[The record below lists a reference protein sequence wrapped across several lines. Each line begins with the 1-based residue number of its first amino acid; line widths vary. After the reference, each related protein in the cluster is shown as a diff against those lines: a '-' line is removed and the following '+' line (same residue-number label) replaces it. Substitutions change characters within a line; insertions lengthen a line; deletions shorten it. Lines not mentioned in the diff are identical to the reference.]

1 MCAELSPEYEKNQ
14 RKKICW
20 KKCWTK
26 RVEEKV
32 WKKKWW
38 RKSDE
43 KNTFSDLASR
53 SSRRL
58 LHTADKD
65 CFKFYDIKKDD
76 RGREKKHRILKITS
90 HRCVCVHFF
99 CFLIEVQRFLLSLFR
114 TGNIS
119 HNQHIQ
125 ELGPVLH
132 FTWIASLCCIFKLEG
147 YDLTDSSTAT
157 PLILAPPSI

>member
-1 MCAELSPEYEKNQ
+1 MRRIKERKYVEKNVEQ
-14 RKKICW
+14 KELRKKCG
-20 KKCWTK
+20 
-26 RVEEKV
+26 
-32 WKKKWW
+32 

-43 KNTFSDLASR
+43 ENTFSDLASR

-65 CFKFYDIKKDD
+65 CFKFYNIKKDD

-90 HRCVCVHFF
+90 HHCVCVHFF

-147 YDLTDSSTAT
+147 YDLTDSSTAI

>member
-1 MCAELSPEYEKNQ
+1 MRRIKERKYVEKN
-14 RKKICW
+14 
-20 KKCWTK
+20 
-26 RVEEKV
+26 VEQKELR
-32 WKKKWW
+32 KKWW

-43 KNTFSDLASR
+43 ENTFSDLASR

-65 CFKFYDIKKDD
+65 CFKFYNIKKDD
-76 RGREKKHRILKITS
+76 RGREKKHWTLKITS
-90 HRCVCVHFF
+90 HHCVCVHFF

-147 YDLTDSSTAT
+147 YDLTDSSSAT